1 MKLCGNERNDRGEA
15 LLFAVFALL
24 LLALSLALLGM
35 TMSLRL
41 DEQQREVRR
50 VHLDQLLEGVMA
62 ETLARLAIDPAFKGV
77 TRRREADGEGW
88 SEVEKVSPYTAWVE
102 AGAKLG
108 ARRVWG
114 RAQVALASGVSP
126 RVVRWER
133 GAPPEP

>member
-1 MKLCGNERNDRGEA
+1 MSPSSSDRNDRGEA

-41 DEQQREVRR
+41 EEQQREVRR

-62 ETLARLAIDPAFKGV
+62 ETLARLAIDPAFHGV

-88 SEVEKVSPYTAWVE
+88 SEVEKVSPILARVE

-108 ARRVWG
+108 PRRVWG
-114 RAQVALASGVSP
+114 RARVALAPGPP
-126 RVVRWER
+126 RVMRWER